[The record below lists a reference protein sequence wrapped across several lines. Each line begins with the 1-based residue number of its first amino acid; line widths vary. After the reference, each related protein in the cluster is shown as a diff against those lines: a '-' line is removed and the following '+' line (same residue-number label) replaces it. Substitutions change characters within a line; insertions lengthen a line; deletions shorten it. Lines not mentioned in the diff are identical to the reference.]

1 MINNLFRITFIT
13 FIWSRYK
20 ATIISTILLFLFF
33 FLVSQLHQDYVSYA
47 ELNKDTAN
55 IGLSFVAK
63 WFAFIG
69 GAAFYIWL
77 NVRFLAANKKQSE
90 KADPKLS
97 KLEKVLKKT
106 KKEEPASE
114 VKSDDPFDAIRKKD
128 KLKSEAD
135 FIIDQK

>member
-1 MINNLFRITFIT
+1 MINNLFRITFVT

-33 FLVSQLHQDYVSYA
+33 FLIGQVHQDYVSYA

-63 WFAFIG
+63 WCAFIG
-69 GAAFYIWL
+69 GSAFYIWL

-90 KADPKLS
+90 KADPKLR
-97 KLEKVLKKT
+97 KLERAIKKP
-106 KKEEPASE
+106 KKQDQTQD

-135 FIIDQK
+135 FIIDRQ